1 MAKKKIKAA
10 DAEAIADAVVDAIND
25 AIAEAEAEVKEVK
38 EEVKA
43 EVKVSAPVKSRS
55 ITQKFS
61 ASSLSTSSTPSAI
74 GHSSRDF
81 RRK

>member
-1 MAKKKIKAA
+1 MAKKKIKTS

-25 AIAEAEAEVKEVK
+25 AIAEAEAEVV
-38 EEVKA
+38 
-43 EVKVSAPVKSRS
+43 APVDVFVPKDIPRGVSP
-55 ITQKFS
+55 KKV
-61 ASSLSTSSTPSAI
+61 ASKVEVAVVNGPA